1 MNFLLKPPSQDDFSR
16 LLGAWR
22 LWILAVLIGALFG
35 GSLYAVFPPPYR
47 AEATVVIDFNLEEA
61 WPENTDRD
69 MFYYLERET
78 RKLMELAWSDAVLEE
93 VVARVD
99 GVTVGELRNE
109 KLFLSQPR
117 EAGWHLWADDKD
129 PERAQQLASAWAIA
143 FAERVQEAVSLE
155 LELQS
160 MRAAL
165 QEDSSILCEADLSS
179 RLIAL
184 EKRATG
190 INPYI
195 EATPAQVS
203 GLPLRRRTGLGSYV
217 LAGAFTCL
225 VVAVL
230 FVLFAARKGK
240 TDES

>member
-1 MNFLLKPPSQDDFSR
+1 MKFLLKSPSQEDFSR

-22 LWILAVLIGALFG
+22 LWILSVLIGALVG
-35 GSLYAVFPPPYR
+35 GSIYTVFPPPYR

-78 RKLMELAWSDAVLEE
+78 RKLMELAWSDAVLEK
-93 VVARVD
+93 VAAQVG

-109 KLFLSQPR
+109 KLMLSQPR

-129 PERAQQLASAWAIA
+129 PKRAQQLASAWAVA
-143 FAERVQEAVSLE
+143 FAEQVQEVVSVE

-160 MRAAL
+160 IRTAL
-165 QEDSSILCEADLSS
+165 QDERFCPCEADLHT
-179 RLIAL
+179 RLVAL
-184 EKRATG
+184 EQRAAG

-195 EATPAQVS
+195 EAVPSQIT
-203 GLPLRRRTGLGSYV
+203 GLPVTRRTGLGSYV
-217 LAGAFTCL
+217 LAGAFVTMMI
-225 VVAVL
+225 AAF
-230 FVLFAARKGK
+230 FVLFTDWKGR
-240 TDES
+240 DEL